1 MLIPNPSFFFI
12 FYFFAEAP
20 VQVAFGVGGASP
32 SLRYGVPRAGNINDG
47 NQGSASK
54 SMFPLWHS
62 FSN

>member
-1 MLIPNPSFFFI
+1 MLIPNPSFFKI
-12 FYFFAEAP
+12 FFFAEAP

-32 SLRYGVPRAGNINDG
+32 SLRYGVPRAGNINDS

-54 SMFPLWHS
+54 SMFPLRHS